1 MRLALVVVRLDPG
14 RCAIQYSTTSVQSES
29 AAAVTRMIAADLIRQ
44 PFATPPIDP
53 MSREPD
59 AAASENQDEKTQAG
73 LHARAAA
80 DVNPRAA
87 VVGGQARI
95 GGAGC

>member
-1 MRLALVVVRLDPG
+1 
-14 RCAIQYSTTSVQSES
+14 
-29 AAAVTRMIAADLIRQ
+29 
-44 PFATPPIDP
+44 

-87 VVGGQARI
+87 VVGRRALAGRGAVEARLFATAQCI
-95 GGAGC
+95 ENVLPARVGAVPRCSEPQPSDQ

>member
-1 MRLALVVVRLDPG
+1 
-14 RCAIQYSTTSVQSES
+14 
-29 AAAVTRMIAADLIRQ
+29 
-44 PFATPPIDP
+44 

-87 VVGGQARI
+87 VVGRRALAGRGAEARLFARAQGI
-95 GGAGC
+95 ENVLPARVGAVPRCSEPQPSDQ